1 MFQGKVDT
9 PTRFA
14 QGADSLCPGTW
25 AKFYNKHLSW
35 KIKFL
40 FDIICLICLPR
51 EVSEMGLRF
60 FENVLMSYNYVIAI
74 HDRLAL
80 FKKSFLDNK
89 IKYV

>member
-1 MFQGKVDT
+1 M
-9 PTRFA
+9 
-14 QGADSLCPGTW
+14 
-25 AKFYNKHLSW
+25 
-35 KIKFL
+35 
-40 FDIICLICLPR
+40 ICLPR

-80 FKKSFLDNK
+80 FKMSFLDNK